1 MTTWQDVPVGWSFLL
16 SLVWDEY
23 SANVQFVERLLL
35 CSGKEMV
42 SFPCNNQILL
52 FMSKTANID
61 YLCVIRENG
70 ERTTFETIDI
80 PASTDLVS
88 TLEGMVDNDS
98 ASVLDMQSHLNYA
111 FPEEER
117 KPMNYVSPFS
127 YGSAFIEGTIYP
139 ASISYQEYKDILAEK
154 AESLAETFE
163 ERNKYILAKN
173 PSAYSRLLS
182 EFVEKGI
189 ADYKV
194 SLKKDYLSK
203 ARRFIMAKNYTK
215 TLNSIKGNPDIRMY
229 STDTLG
235 WSDFKYRVTDDIT
248 INLGTNFGYGSASYF
263 RLCLKYKGIDILPYS
278 FVVKY
283 FFANRRDILRYTRMY
298 DVAHDSWNIA
308 FDFVEKTANLAAEDA
323 EQFVKEYILGEIQ
336 QMMHGLEKIL
346 KDPNAYAS
354 SLAKMAGKRA
364 ECHFLTVRNMNIYEQ
379 KCYGAYPGEMSM
391 VIKAEKITGALDF
404 LDNMMKLSESI
415 PEIQGSIDEIKAMSQ
430 EVLPEIISQ
439 ISVLVNEI
447 AALQEKKASAER
459 KLEGLKE
466 KAAPHVKRIDLL
478 YEDRVKKDKY
488 LSRSTV
494 EEEYIKKHSDYAE
507 LKAQIETAQEEL
519 DSICG
524 ELRMRE
530 GFRSSLSDCV
540 RRVQDAGLASNDN
553 VAA

>member
-1 MTTWQDVPVGWSFLL
+1 
-16 SLVWDEY
+16 
-23 SANVQFVERLLL
+23 
-35 CSGKEMV
+35 
-42 SFPCNNQILL
+42 
-52 FMSKTANID
+52 MSKTANID